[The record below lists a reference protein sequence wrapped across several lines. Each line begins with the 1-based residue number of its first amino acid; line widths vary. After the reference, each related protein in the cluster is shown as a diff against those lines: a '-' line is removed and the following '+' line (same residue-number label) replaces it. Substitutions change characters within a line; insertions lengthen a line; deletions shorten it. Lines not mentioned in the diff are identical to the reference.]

1 MNKHGWD
8 KLTGAIMTD
17 TQLHI
22 LKTAMDWAKA
32 EIFSSMFFALFGV
45 AFLFASASFW
55 YLGKTETA
63 KAFVIPLLVTGILL
77 VILGVGLVIA
87 NQWRLS
93 TFPTA
98 FAADAKAF
106 LASEI
111 TRADKTVSGYQKAV
125 QIYLP
130 AIIAICALALLVVK
144 TPNWR
149 ASMIAIIAIM
159 RVIMLVDTNASMRM
173 EDYQKTLEEFHT
185 S

>member
-1 MNKHGWD
+1 
-8 KLTGAIMTD
+8 MTD
-17 TQLHI
+17 TQIDI

-32 EIFSSMFFALFGV
+32 EMFSSMFFALFGV
-45 AFLFASASFW
+45 VFLFASASFW

-98 FAADAKAF
+98 FATDAKAF

-130 AIIAICALALLVVK
+130 AIIAICAVTLLVVR
-144 TPNWR
+144 TANWQ
-149 ASMIAIIAIM
+149 ASMIAIIAM
-159 RVIMLVDTNASMRM
+159 MAVIMLVDTNAAKRM
-173 EDYQKTLEEFHT
+173 EDYQNKLAEFVISKQT
-185 S
+185 

>member
-1 MNKHGWD
+1 
-8 KLTGAIMTD
+8 MTA
-17 TQLHI
+17 TQLDI
-22 LKTAMDWAKA
+22 LKAAMDWAKA
-32 EIFSSMFFALFGV
+32 EMFSSMFFALFGLV
-45 AFLFASASFW
+45 FLFASASFW

-63 KAFVIPLLVTGILL
+63 KAFIIPLLVTGILL
-77 VILGVGLVIA
+77 LILGVGLVIA

-98 FAADAKAF
+98 FAADANAF

-111 TRADKTVSGYQKAV
+111 ARADKTVSGYQKAV

-144 TPNWR
+144 TPNWQ
-149 ASMIAIIAIM
+149 ASMVAIIAM
-159 RVIMLVDTNASMRM
+159 MAVIMLVDTNASKRM
-173 EDYQKTLEEFHT
+173 EEYQETLEEFHT

>member
-1 MNKHGWD
+1 
-8 KLTGAIMTD
+8 MT
-17 TQLHI
+17 
-22 LKTAMDWAKA
+22 
-32 EIFSSMFFALFGV
+32 E
-45 AFLFASASFW
+45 
-55 YLGKTETA
+55 
-63 KAFVIPLLVTGILL
+63 ILL

-98 FAADAKAF
+98 FSADAKAF

-111 TRADKTVSGYQKAV
+111 TRADKSVRGYQQAV

-130 AIIAICALALLVVK
+130 EIIAICALALLVVR
-144 TPNWR
+144 TANWQ
-149 ASMIAIIAIM
+149 ASMVAIIAM
-159 RVIMLVDTNASMRM
+159 MAVIMLIDTNASTRM

>member
-1 MNKHGWD
+1 
-8 KLTGAIMTD
+8 MTD
-17 TQLHI
+17 TQIHI

-32 EIFSSMFFALFGV
+32 EMFSSMFFALFGV
-45 AFLFASASFW
+45 VFLFASASFW
-55 YLGKTETA
+55 HLGKTDTA

-98 FAADAKAF
+98 FAANAKAF

-111 TRADKTVSGYQKAV
+111 TRADKTVSGYQNAV

-130 AIIAICALALLVVK
+130 VIIAICALALLVIK
-144 TPNWR
+144 TPNWQ
-149 ASMIAIIAIM
+149 ASIVAIIAM
-159 RVIMLVDTNASMRM
+159 MAVIMLVDTNALTRM
-173 EDYQKTLEEFHT
+173 EDYQKTLEEFHN

>member
-1 MNKHGWD
+1 
-8 KLTGAIMTD
+8 MTD
-17 TQLHI
+17 TQIHI

-32 EIFSSMFFALFGV
+32 EMFSSMFFAFFGV

-55 YLGKTETA
+55 HFGKTETA

-98 FAADAKAF
+98 FAADANAF
-106 LASEI
+106 LAAEI

-130 AIIAICALALLVVK
+130 AIIAICALTLLVVK
-144 TPNWR
+144 TVNWQ
-149 ASMIAIIAIM
+149 ASMVAIIAM
-159 RVIMLVDTNASMRM
+159 MAVIMLVDTNASTRM
-173 EDYQKTLEEFHT
+173 EDYQKTLEDSHT

>member
-1 MNKHGWD
+1 M
-8 KLTGAIMTD
+8 MTD
-17 TQLHI
+17 TQMHI

-32 EIFSSMFFALFGV
+32 EMFSSMFFAVFGIV
-45 AFLFASASFW
+45 FLFASASFW

-106 LASEI
+106 LAAEM
-111 TRADKTVSGYQKAV
+111 TRADKTVSGYQKV
-125 QIYLP
+125 VHIYLP
-130 AIIAICALALLVVK
+130 AIIALCALTLLVVR
-144 TPNWR
+144 TANWQ
-149 ASMIAIIAIM
+149 ASMVAIIAM
-159 RVIMLVDTNASMRM
+159 MAVIMLVDTNAATRM
-173 EDYQKTLEEFHT
+173 ERYQDRLEELVT
-185 S
+185 SKQS